1 MNIATDKAT
10 LRREALARR
19 DAAAKNNAQA
29 GQSLRDRFLSAI
41 PLPPAAVVSGF
52 WPMGDEID
60 VRPLLEALIARG
72 HAVALPTVVRRG
84 EPLLF
89 RAWRPDDAL
98 VPATLGT
105 SVPAADKPELR
116 PQIVITPL
124 LAFDARGFRVG
135 YGAGYYDMTLARL
148 RAAGDVLAVGVGYDA
163 QEVDTV
169 PIEDWDQP
177 LDWIVTERR
186 ALRVQPT

>member
-19 DAAAKNNAQA
+19 HAAAKHGMHAA
-29 GQSLRDRFLSAI
+29 ESLRDRFLSAI

-60 VRPLLEALIARG
+60 IRPLLEVLIARG
-72 HAVALPTVVRRG
+72 HPVALPTVVRRG

-89 RAWRPDDAL
+89 RAWLPGDAL
-98 VPATLGT
+98 IAGALGT
-105 SVPAADKPELR
+105 SVPSKDKPELR

-124 LAFDARGFRVG
+124 LAFDARGYRVG
-135 YGAGYYDMTLARL
+135 YGAGYYDMTLAQL
-148 RAAGDVLAVGVGYDA
+148 RADGNVVAVGVGYDA
-163 QEVDTV
+163 QEVDAV
-169 PIEDWDQP
+169 PIEGWDQP
-177 LDWIVTERR
+177 LDWIVTDRR
-186 ALRVQPT
+186 AFPVRR

>member
-19 DAAAKNNAQA
+19 HTAAKDGAPA
-29 GQSLRDRFLSAI
+29 GEALRDRFLSAI
-41 PLPPAAVVSGF
+41 AVPARAVVSGF

-60 VRPLLEALIARG
+60 TRPLLEALVARG
-72 HAVALPTVVRRG
+72 HPVALPTVVRRG
-84 EPLLF
+84 QPLLF
-89 RAWRPDDAL
+89 RAWRPGDAL
-98 VPATLGT
+98 AAGTLGT
-105 SVPAADKPELR
+105 SVPAADQPALR
-116 PQIVITPL
+116 PRIVIAPL

-135 YGAGYYDMTLARL
+135 YGAGYYDMTLAQL

-186 ALRVQPT
+186 AFQVRR

>member
-1 MNIATDKAT
+1 MNIATDKAA

-19 DAAAKNNAQA
+19 HAAAKDSAHA
-29 GQSLRDRFLSAI
+29 GESRRDRFLSAI
-41 PLPPAAVVSGF
+41 PLPSGAVVSGF

-60 VRPLLEALIARG
+60 IRPLLHALIARG
-72 HAVALPTVVRRG
+72 HTVALPAVVRRNQ
-84 EPLLF
+84 PLVF
-89 RAWRPDDAL
+89 RAWQPGDAL
-98 VPATLGT
+98 AAGTLGA
-105 SVPAADKPELR
+105 SAPAADKPQLQ
-116 PQIVITPL
+116 PQLVIAPL

-135 YGAGYYDMTLARL
+135 YGAGYYDMTLAQL

-163 QEVDTV
+163 QEVDKV

-186 ALRVQPT
+186 AFQVRR

>member
-1 MNIATDKAT
+1 MNLATDKAT

-19 DAAAKNNAQA
+19 RVAAKDSAQA
-29 GQSLRDRFLSAI
+29 GAALRDRFLSAI
-41 PLPPAAVVSGF
+41 SLPAGAVVSGF

-60 VRPLLEALIARG
+60 IRPLLEALIARG
-72 HAVALPTVVRRG
+72 HPVALPTVVRRG
-84 EPLLF
+84 EALVF
-89 RAWRPDDAL
+89 RAWQPGDAL
-98 VPATLGT
+98 VAGTLGT
-105 SVPAADKPELR
+105 SVPSGDKPQLQ
-116 PQIVITPL
+116 PQLVITPL

-135 YGAGYYDMTLARL
+135 YGAGYYDMTLAQL
-148 RAAGDVLAVGVGYDA
+148 RAAGDVLVVGVGYDA

-186 ALRVQPT
+186 AFQVRR

>member
-10 LRREALARR
+10 LRCEALARR
-19 DAAAKNNAQA
+19 HAAAKDSAQA
-29 GQSLRDRFLSAI
+29 GDSLRDRFLSAI
-41 PLPPAAVVSGF
+41 SLPARAVVSGF

-60 VRPLLEALIARG
+60 VRPLLEALIARS
-72 HAVALPTVVRRG
+72 HPVALPTVVRRG
-84 EPLLF
+84 EALVF
-89 RAWRPDDAL
+89 RAWRPGDAL
-98 VPATLGT
+98 AGGTLGT
-105 SVPAADKPELR
+105 SVPAADQPELR

-135 YGAGYYDMTLARL
+135 YGAGYYDMTLAQL
-148 RAAGDVLAVGVGYDA
+148 RAAGNVLAVGVGYDA

-186 ALRVQPT
+186 AFQVRR

>member
-19 DAAAKNNAQA
+19 HAAAKNNAQA

-60 VRPLLEALIARG
+60 IRPLLEALIARG

-98 VPATLGT
+98 IPATLGT

>member
-19 DAAAKNNAQA
+19 HAAAKHGAQA
-29 GQSLRDRFLSAI
+29 GAALRDRFLSAI
-41 PLPPAAVVSGF
+41 ALPPAAVVSGF

-60 VRPLLEALIARG
+60 IRPLLEALVARG
-72 HAVALPTVVRRG
+72 HPVALPTVVRRG
-84 EPLLF
+84 QPLLF

-98 VPATLGT
+98 AAGPLGT
-105 SVPAADKPELR
+105 SVPADDKPELR

-135 YGAGYYDMTLARL
+135 YGAGYYDMTLAQL
-148 RAAGDVLAVGVGYDA
+148 RAAGNVLAVGVGYDA

-186 ALRVQPT
+186 AFQVRRP

>member
-1 MNIATDKAT
+1 MTIATDKAT

-19 DAAAKNNAQA
+19 QAAAKNSAHA
-29 GQSLRDRFLSAI
+29 GESLRDRFLSAI
-41 PLPPAAVVSGF
+41 PLPSGAVVSGF
-52 WPMGDEID
+52 WPMGDEVD
-60 VRPLLEALIARG
+60 VRPLLQALVARG
-72 HAVALPTVVRRG
+72 HPIALPTVVRRG
-84 EPLLF
+84 APLVF
-89 RAWRPDDAL
+89 RAWRPGDAL
-98 VPATLGT
+98 AAGTLGT

-124 LAFDARGFRVG
+124 LAFDACGFRVG
-135 YGAGYYDMTLARL
+135 YGAGYYDMTLAQL

-186 ALRVQPT
+186 ALRVRR